1 MAISKP
7 PPHITFFHNQDSSID
22 TSDSNLTF
30 SIDISRRRRRRR
42 DVLLSISGTLIPQVF
57 FFDRKWS
64 SSANAADFFNFGAP
78 PPEPERTVELAQ
90 EGLRKNAENIK
101 RIKEMMID
109 KKLWKEGGKELRR
122 SASNMKQDFYLIIQ
136 AKPPKDRPLFRSL
149 YSSLF
154 NSITKMDYAAR
165 DEDETKVLEYYKN
178 IVAILDDIFPRI

>member
-1 MAISKP
+1 MALLKP
-7 PPHITFFHNQDSSID
+7 PTPHFTFFHNQDSRID
-22 TSDSNLTF
+22 TSDSNLTLSF
-30 SIDISRRRRRRR
+30 DTFRRRRRR
-42 DVLLSISGTLIPQVF
+42 DVLLSISGTLIPQLL
-57 FFDRKWS
+57 FFDSSRY

-90 EGLRKNAENIK
+90 EGLRKNAEYIK
-101 RIKEMMID
+101 RIKEMMIE

-149 YSSLF
+149 YSTLF

-178 IVAILDDIFPRI
+178 VVAILDDIFLRI

>member
-7 PPHITFFHNQDSSID
+7 PPLHFTFFHNQDSSID
-22 TSDSNLTF
+22 TSDSNLAL
-30 SIDISRRRRRRR
+30 SIDTSRRRR
-42 DVLLSISGTLIPQVF
+42 DVLLTISSTLIPQLF
-57 FFDRKWS
+57 FFDRKRS

-101 RIKEMMID
+101 RIKEIMIE

-165 DEDETKVLEYYKN
+165 DGDETKVLEYYMN